1 MFVGCPKKWHVTIMQ
16 PVYQAVFKK
25 LYLKKYFLICKTFF
39 KVIRLHYYTMKEGMT
54 IAIPMAAERNRNITH
69 TIKTMSKKLLGFIK
83 QRVASNEDAEDILQD
98 VFYQFAGNPEPIEQT
113 TAWLYK
119 VARNK
124 ITDNYRKH
132 KLPLA
137 DDVLQNTEAEE
148 ENFNWKELLF
158 TNDTNPETEYLRNL
172 FWEELKTALDELPA
186 EQRDVF
192 IQNEIDGIAFK
203 DIAAATGEAVAT
215 LISRKRYA
223 VLHLRSRLA
232 VLKDELLN
240 Y

>member
-1 MFVGCPKKWHVTIMQ
+1 MED
-16 PVYQAVFKK
+16 A
-25 LYLKKYFLICKTFF
+25 
-39 KVIRLHYYTMKEGMT
+39 MT
-54 IAIPMAAERNRNITH
+54 IAIPMAAERNRNITQ
-69 TIKTMSKKLLGFIK
+69 TIKLMSKKLFGFIK

-124 ITDNYRKH
+124 ITDSYRKQ

-137 DDVLQNTEAEE
+137 DDVLQNSENEE
-148 ENFNWKELLF
+148 DSFNWKEVMF
-158 TNDTNPETEYLRNL
+158 SNDSTPETEYLRNL
-172 FWEELKTALDELPA
+172 FWEELKAALDELPA

-203 DIAAATGEAVAT
+203 DMAAASGESVAT

-223 VLHLRSRLA
+223 VLHLRSRLS